1 MQQIL
6 WQKYKSLERIFTLY
20 SHKKNVVR
28 KMAIFF
34 IILKI
39 LMKILKICNK
49 SQKFVLAYYG
59 VANFRSNLNIFS

>member
-34 IILKI
+34 
-39 LMKILKICNK
+39 
-49 SQKFVLAYYG
+49 Y
-59 VANFRSNLNIFS
+59 NFEDSNEDSKDL